1 MRVVKPLS
9 WFNVLGYG
17 LGDMANNFAF
27 SMGTLFLLN
36 YYTDVVG
43 IPVAAAGTML
53 AAMRIYESIM
63 DMIAGRIV
71 DRTSTRYGR
80 FRPFLLCGSLPL
92 MLLSIAVFSVPT
104 AWGANEKLIYAYIT
118 YALLGT
124 AYSFVN
130 IPYGSLATVMTQQP
144 RERARLGVAR
154 TFMAVCTASF
164 LTMVVGPSVAR
175 LNGAAL
181 QAWLTELT
189 LILAVVGVI
198 LYFIC
203 FKSTREIVAR
213 EVEHPK
219 LIDSIGTLF
228 TNYPLLM
235 LCVSALCVLV
245 GYSSSG
251 AALIYFARYVLGD
264 AKQFFVA
271 IGLIG
276 LFSAII
282 TVPTVPVLVGRVGKK
297 QTFLVGLAIAALG
310 YGALFAAPET
320 SKVWVFASFGAASL
334 GVRVSMSVMW
344 ALEADTV
351 EYGEWRTGMR
361 IEGLN
366 YSFFSLTRKCGRS
379 IGGSI
384 PAFLLATSGYIP
396 NAVVQNDVARQGIQ
410 QAVALVP
417 GIAFATAFAIMLFYP
432 LTDLR
437 FSELIN
443 EIKKRSSAKTV
454 SVQ

>member
-1 MRVVKPLS
+1 MHAVKPLS

-17 LGDMANNFAF
+17 VGDMANNFAF

-43 IPVAAAGTML
+43 ISVAAAGTML
-53 AAMRIYESIM
+53 AAIRIYEAIM
-63 DMIAGRIV
+63 DMVAGRLI

-92 MLLSIAVFSVPT
+92 MLLSIAVFSVP
-104 AWGANEKLIYAYIT
+104 ADWSASEKLIYAYVT
-118 YALLGT
+118 CALLGT

-130 IPYGSLATVMTQQP
+130 IPYGSLATVMTQVP
-144 RERARLGVAR
+144 RERARLGVSR
-154 TFMAVCTASF
+154 TFMAVCTFSF

-181 QAWLTELT
+181 QSWLTQLT

-203 FKSTREIVAR
+203 FKSSREIVER
-213 EVEHPK
+213 EVEHPRLK
-219 LIDSIGTLF
+219 DSIGTLF
-228 TNYPLLM
+228 RNYPLLM
-235 LCVSALCVLV
+235 LCASALCVLA

-251 AALIYFARYVLGD
+251 ASLVYFARYVLGD
-264 AKQFFVA
+264 AKQFFIVIA
-271 IGLIG
+271 LTG
-276 LFSAII
+276 LFTAII
-282 TVPTVPVLVGRVGKK
+282 CVPIIPMLVGRNGKK
-297 QTFLVGLAIAALG
+297 HTFLVGLAIAALG
-310 YGALFAAPET
+310 YGALFFAPVT
-320 SKVWVFASFGAASL
+320 GKIWVFASFGVASF
-334 GVRVSMSVMW
+334 GVRVSMSIMW
-344 ALEADTV
+344 ALQADTV

-361 IEGLN
+361 IEGLT

-384 PAFLLATSGYIP
+384 PAFLLATSGYTP
-396 NAVVQNDVARQGIQ
+396 NAALQSDAARQGIQ

-417 GIAFATAFAIMLFYP
+417 SIAFAAAFAIMLLYP
-432 LTDLR
+432 LTDIR

-443 EIKKRSSAKTV
+443 EIRKRSSAKTIFAE
-454 SVQ
+454 

>member
-1 MRVVKPLS
+1 MRTVKPLS
-9 WFNVLGYG
+9 WFSVLGYG

-53 AAMRIYESIM
+53 AAMRIYEAIM
-63 DMIAGRIV
+63 DVIAGRII
-71 DRTSTRYGR
+71 DRTWTRYGR

-104 AWGANEKLIYAYIT
+104 GWGANEKLIYAYVT

-130 IPYGSLATVMTQQP
+130 IPYGSLATVMTQVP
-144 RERARLGVAR
+144 RERTRLGVAR
-154 TFMAVCTASF
+154 TFMAVCTSSF

-189 LILAVVGVI
+189 LILAIVGVM

-203 FKSTREIVAR
+203 FKSTREIVER

-219 LIDSIGTLF
+219 LSGSIGTLF

-235 LCVSALCVLV
+235 LCASALCVLV

-264 AKQFFVA
+264 AKQFFAA

-276 LFSAII
+276 LFSAIV

-310 YGALFAAPET
+310 YGALFSAPET
-320 SKVWVFASFGAASL
+320 SKVWVFASFGAASF
-334 GVRVSMSVMW
+334 GVRVAMSIMW

-361 IEGLN
+361 IEGLT

-396 NAVVQNDVARQGIQ
+396 NAAVQSDAARQGIQ
-410 QAVALVP
+410 QAVALAP

-443 EIKKRSSAKTV
+443 EIKKRSPAKTV